1 MKPYLLGWEQIVFM
15 ANKEDDKDY
24 LPTLNLRWETCCKW
38 RTHDN
43 KSLVEGLGPW
53 IQFQITQHGGV
64 LEAWA
69 WGGGIDRRE
78 RLWGVGVRAPEVSY
92 QIPSLHQPSGRRS
105 RCRML

>member
-1 MKPYLLGWEQIVFM
+1 M

-53 IQFQITQHGGV
+53 IQFQITQHGDV

-78 RLWGVGVRAPEVSY
+78 HLQWGEGVSSQSPVITSPPATDFAAGC
-92 QIPSLHQPSGRRS
+92 SG
-105 RCRML
+105 